1 MQNTFESNVHYW
13 LSHSIWYLFYCDT
26 NTSHHNL
33 LKKLNIAKVCNHI
46 TAIYFEQI
54 IVLNITNTRM
64 SIFIQCMYENC
75 MERKQNKTTNHTHT
89 QVPCFSLMHFASHK
103 TSKAKMLYSPVTAWK
118 KRGRVE
124 FLSHSLRMGRS
135 LMNQTETNI

>member
-26 NTSHHNL
+26 NTLHHNL
-33 LKKLNIAKVCNHI
+33 LKKLNIAKVCNHV

-54 IVLNITNTRM
+54 RVLNITNTRM

-75 MERKQNKTTNHTHT
+75 MERKQNNKPHTHKCH
-89 QVPCFSLMHFASHK
+89 V
-103 TSKAKMLYSPVTAWK
+103 
-118 KRGRVE
+118 
-124 FLSHSLRMGRS
+124 FLSCISLPTKPVRPRCFIPQS
-135 LMNQTETNI
+135 LHGKKDGGWNS